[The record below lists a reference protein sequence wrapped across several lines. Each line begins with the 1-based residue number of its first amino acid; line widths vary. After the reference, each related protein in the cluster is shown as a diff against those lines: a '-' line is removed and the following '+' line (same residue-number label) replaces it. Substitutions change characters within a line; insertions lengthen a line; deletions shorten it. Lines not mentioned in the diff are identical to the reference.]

1 MASDLN
7 EPCPAYSECEKA
19 LPTIEEE
26 SDEKIKILV
35 DSLDNSLDGVI
46 TNQQT
51 TITSSS
57 KLTDETARLNKQQ
70 RSRSE
75 ANWSYEKWTLVIGG
89 TISGLIL
96 LIGLIVGFILWLVL
110 YLRSREHN

>member
-1 MASDLN
+1 MASDLS

-46 TNQQT
+46 KNQQAT
-51 TITSSS
+51 VHSGS
-57 KLTDETARLNKQQ
+57 KSMDETARLNKEQ
-70 RSRSE
+70 RSGSE
-75 ANWSYEKWTLVIGG
+75 ASWSYEKWTLVIGG

-110 YLRSREHN
+110 YLGSRQHN